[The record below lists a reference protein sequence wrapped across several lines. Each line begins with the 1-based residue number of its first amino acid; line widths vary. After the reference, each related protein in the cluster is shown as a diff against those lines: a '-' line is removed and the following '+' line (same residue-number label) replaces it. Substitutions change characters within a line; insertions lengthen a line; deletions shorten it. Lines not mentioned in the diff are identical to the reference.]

1 MKVRSKAPLR
11 LGLAGGGTDVSP
23 YCDDY
28 GGAVLNVTIDMFA
41 RCMISDDVSD
51 LEFISEDYDISLKCD
66 IGLQKLDGELLLHKA
81 VYNKIFSKFLQSNFI
96 PLKVVTNCDAPPGSG
111 LGSSSTLVVSM
122 IKAYAEFFNL
132 TMNEYEL
139 ADLAFEIERID
150 CGFQGGYQDQYSA
163 AFGGVNFIE
172 FLGERRCIV
181 HRLRIK
187 DSILNELEESIVLFF
202 TGISRSS
209 EKIIDH
215 QRSAIKNEQRLSALH
230 DVKKYAKA
238 IKDSLL
244 TGDLENFYIHQNK
257 SWNAKKATS
266 KYISNDYIDKLNMN
280 LNNIGVKGIKI
291 SGAGG
296 GGFMM
301 IYTDPDMKKNVNNLL
316 NQHEGE
322 VFTFHFTSKG
332 AESWKI

>member
-23 YCDDY
+23 YCDNH

-41 RCMISDDVSD
+41 RCMITDGVSD
-51 LEFISEDYDISLKCD
+51 LEFISEDYDINLKCD
-66 IGLQKLDGELLLHKA
+66 LGLQKLDGELLLHKA
-81 VYNKIFSKFLQSNFI
+81 VYNKIFSRYLDSNYI
-96 PLKVVTNCDAPPGSG
+96 PLKIVTNCDAPPGSG
-111 LGSSSTLVVSM
+111 LGSSSTIVVSM

-132 TMNEYEL
+132 VINEYEL
-139 ADLAFEIERID
+139 AELAFEIERID
-150 CGFQGGYQDQYSA
+150 CGLHGGYQDQYSA

-172 FLGERRCIV
+172 FHVNRKCIV

-187 DSILNELEESIVLFF
+187 DSTLNELEESIVLFF

-215 QRSAIKNEQRLSALH
+215 QRSAIKNEHRLSALH
-230 DVKKYAKA
+230 DVKKYAEV
-238 IKDSLL
+238 IKESLL
-244 TGDLENFYIHQNK
+244 TGDLENFYIQQNK

-266 KYISNDYIDKLNMN
+266 KYISNDYIEKINKN
-280 LNNIGVKGIKI
+280 LINIGVKGLKI

-301 IYTDPDMKKNVNNLL
+301 IFIDPSIRKNVNNLL
-316 NQHEGE
+316 KQYDGE
-322 VFTFHFTSKG
+322 VFSFHFTSKG
-332 AESWKI
+332 AQAWKT